1 MCRPLGTSWQMMYR
15 HFPYLAL
22 CCKDWICVYCSM
34 IVYTTSSHTVQ
45 CMYMCGY
52 TVNSMYSVTR
62 ICHHS
67 YCTLHSTPTSCLVL
81 CFIKVSLCYRMRVR
95 RSWCLPL
102 SLLPLPAPS
111 PGTNT
116 STPLMMS
123 MILTSIVTLCIHSE
137 PL

>member
-1 MCRPLGTSWQMMYR
+1 M
-15 HFPYLAL
+15 
-22 CCKDWICVYCSM
+22 YCSM
-34 IVYTTSSHTVQ
+34 IVYTSVQ

-81 CFIKVSLCYRMRVR
+81 CLIKLSLCYYVYRMRVR

-123 MILTSIVTLCIHSE
+123 KILTSTVTLCMHSE
-137 PL
+137 HLNGTPLLQEWCLGVGIGVLF